1 MGVGLEVGLRVRTVL
16 TVSVGCP
23 EAEELKEFKDDLV
36 AAEDT
41 VVLSVPLSV
50 EEADSEKVFEG
61 EELAEGVKD
70 TGAEKVG
77 VSRAE
82 DDTETVTEGD
92 CEEETLDE
100 GESELREDDVAQ
112 AEALTL
118 PQPVMVADWV
128 GVVLDDRDACAV
140 VDTLADEHAEGEKI
154 GLDEVDR
161 DPDEEGERVPVADA
175 LYETNAEPEGEMV
188 ALIE

>member
-23 EAEELKEFKDDLV
+23 EAEELKEIKDDLV

-41 VVLSVPLSV
+41 VVLLVPLSV

-175 LYETNAEPEGEMV
+175 LYETNAEPEGEML